1 LRQLRAPQSTASLN
15 AAGRERERERE
26 GAAWSF
32 AGTRAQGGPC
42 LKIHLAAHGSTP
54 ADPTI
59 VWRASQ
65 VTLEPAEAEAV
76 AEATQSNPTGSG
88 AGASAWGSSWLKGLK
103 APGVPTSLFKAPA
116 PGGGMSSLGGN
127 LASVGA
133 SMRQRGDSLRE
144 RMAAAV
150 KEVCHL
156 PPRHVHP
163 RSTR

>member
-1 LRQLRAPQSTASLN
+1 M
-15 AAGRERERERE
+15 
-26 GAAWSF
+26 
-32 AGTRAQGGPC
+32 
-42 LKIHLAAHGSTP
+42 
-54 ADPTI
+54 
-59 VWRASQ
+59 
-65 VTLEPAEAEAV
+65 TLEPAEAEAV

-163 RSTR
+163 RITR